1 MAKVNSFEALAA
13 EAAGRI
19 DLARAQ
25 GEQLSLLGDAEPA
38 AVDAEGKGRG
48 RGKGRAMSQLREHLA
63 QRGYRL
69 PEDVLAQMAGL
80 ASRDDAIT
88 QAMVAAERIVTWAYA
103 GKTETHGEGGALER
117 AVMPSPAAMMRAFEL
132 VYTSMIRAA
141 DALLPYGLAK
151 VTPDVSVGLV
161 VPIVSVPAAPSHAD
175 RALAA
180 RDVTPRSGV
189 RMVPADVALRIEQNQ
204 GVAHE
209 ASARSD
215 EGSRTE

>member
-1 MAKVNSFEALAA
+1 MAKVNSFQALAA
-13 EAAGRI
+13 EAADRI

-25 GEQLSLLGDAEPA
+25 GEQLSLLGDAEPST
-38 AVDAEGKGRG
+38 VDADGKGRG
-48 RGKGRAMSQLREHLA
+48 RGKGKALSQLREHLA
-63 QRGYRL
+63 NRGYRL

-88 QAMVAAERIVTWAYA
+88 TAMVAAERIVTWAYA
-103 GKTETHGEGGALER
+103 DKVEENGAGLSR
-117 AVMPSPAAMMRAFEL
+117 AVTPSPTAMLRAFEL

-151 VTPDVSVGLV
+151 VTPDVIVGPV
-161 VPIVSVPAAPSHAD
+161 VPIMSVPAAPSHGD

-204 GVAHE
+204 GVAAE
-209 ASARSD
+209 ASAQSD
-215 EGSRTE
+215 GGSRTG